1 MPSLRRFV
9 ISALFALE
17 PISPRFISFF
27 LGHRLNKWQKERLVD
42 DYKVKTKRL
51 GKFHYK
57 IEIDLDFTQKQL
69 NTLFSN
75 MQKKLRRR

>member
-1 MPSLRRFV
+1 MPSLKRFV
-9 ISALFALE
+9 VSALFALE

-27 LGHRLNKWQKERLVD
+27 LGRRLSTWQKQGLLD
-42 DYKVKTKRL
+42 NGKVKTKRL

-57 IEIDLDFTQKQL
+57 IEIELDLTQKQL

-75 MQKKLRRR
+75 IQKKLGRR